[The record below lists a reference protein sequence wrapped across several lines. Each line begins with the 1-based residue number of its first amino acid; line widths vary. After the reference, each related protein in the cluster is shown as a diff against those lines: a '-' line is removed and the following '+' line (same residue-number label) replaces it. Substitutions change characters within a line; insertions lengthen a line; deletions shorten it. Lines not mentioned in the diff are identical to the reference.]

1 MELLKH
7 RLSVKQRDILGFIPR
22 FIEEFGYPPTVREI
36 QIGCHISSTS
46 VVDYNLQ
53 ILQREN
59 LLKRTPETS
68 RSIELLGPLG
78 TRVER
83 TKNFISVPLVGN
95 IAAGEPIPV
104 FTDSFETESTEILE
118 IPSFLIHSNRPTYA
132 LRVKGISMIDALIA
146 DGDIILIE
154 TVEDAQNGDMV
165 AAWLSKEKE
174 ATLKRFF
181 REGDRIRLQPA
192 NPLMEPIFVDPDG
205 IQIQGKVTGVIRAI

>member
-1 MELLKH
+1 LELLKH